1 MGIIDKNGSVV
12 ENTTAA
18 DNIIYTMARVKP
30 EFQDKQNMRWPV
42 TNGDGETN
50 GDGVNGFFACKKSH

>member
-1 MGIIDKNGSVV
+1 MTQAIQLKVNVKNVDQLYSNYKVVLSVKIIGQKGNVV

-30 EFQDKQNMRWPV
+30 EFQDEQN
-42 TNGDGETN
+42 
-50 GDGVNGFFACKKSH
+50 K